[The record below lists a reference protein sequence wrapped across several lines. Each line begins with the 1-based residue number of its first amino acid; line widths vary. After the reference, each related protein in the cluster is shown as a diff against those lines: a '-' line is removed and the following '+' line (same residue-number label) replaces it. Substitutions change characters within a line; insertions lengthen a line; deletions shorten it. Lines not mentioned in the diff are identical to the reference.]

1 VKLDIGCSDAPQ
13 GDVNVDLRTKEVD
26 EFYLTPLQTYKTIKN
41 FVKADAQH
49 LPFRNKIF
57 SESIS
62 SHTIEHVEN
71 PSLMVHE
78 MKRVTHGMV
87 RILTP
92 FSFSYAYLSW
102 LRLRNHKHW
111 FLPHWFRE
119 LGFQT
124 KINVKLL
131 RPELLGKKAP
141 FCFPFFEIVAD
152 TLLCR

>member
-1 VKLDIGCSDAPQ
+1 MKLDVGCSDAPK
-13 GDVNVDLRTKEVD
+13 GDVNVDLRTREVD
-26 EFYLTPLQTYKTIKN
+26 EFYRLPLQTYRKIKN

-71 PSLMVHE
+71 PSLIVNE

-92 FSFSYAYLSW
+92 FSSAMLIFLGCVYAITNIGSCLIGSE
-102 LRLRNHKHW
+102 N
-111 FLPHWFRE
+111 
-119 LGFQT
+119 
-124 KINVKLL
+124 
-131 RPELLGKKAP
+131 
-141 FCFPFFEIVAD
+141 
-152 TLLCR
+152 